1 MYCAPFYDERAA
13 MDTSGLNHGNQ
24 SVQRLIVI
32 LERSNKMGWNYKNEE
47 EAIEHLRKLNEKSE
61 EEVLREIA
69 ATFSSGEVEKEEV
82 DYETYVKYIVVYRST
97 GMEHDYETLG
107 NKVNQFIENQSDSF
121 ILEGPVQHHD
131 AYLVQTLINEDEM

>member
-1 MYCAPFYDERAA
+1 

-97 GMEHDYETLG
+97 EMEHDYETLG

>member
-1 MYCAPFYDERAA
+1 
-13 MDTSGLNHGNQ
+13 
-24 SVQRLIVI
+24 
-32 LERSNKMGWNYKNEE
+32 MGWNYKNEE

-97 GMEHDYETLG
+97 EMEHDYETLG